1 MKSINQIKI
10 FISCPGD
17 IKEEIES
24 IELIINEIN
33 KTSGKRDDYALELLN
48 WKYDTYTDIG
58 SDGQEVI
65 NNQLEHQYDI
75 LIGILGSRAG
85 TPTKRDKSGTIE
97 EINRAILDDS
107 KEKMIYFKTS
117 APENIYDIDPKQ
129 LEILKLFKKELTEK
143 GVLYKEF
150 NSLDSFESLFR
161 INLSNLI
168 IDKILNKNKAIKNP
182 IINKNTNKY
191 SDIVDLISKIETK
204 DDSNIEIDLFN
215 LLGETTSYL
224 EIITKTLDSMTGSLN
239 FLTEKLNL
247 RTEELNKIHHV
258 KDQKLKQSKAIK
270 SINDLSME
278 LTEFSTRIDNDLP
291 IFSENFKL
299 VGSSYSKILL
309 TLTGNKSNEVINMKN
324 QMESFRNNVEF
335 ALKNSAIL
343 LQIVSDFPLM
353 NSKFNHSK
361 RQTEI
366 SIKNITKELLEGL
379 LLFDEAMGIN

>member
-17 IKEEIES
+17 IKEEVES

-107 KEKMIYFKTS
+107 KQKMIYFKTS

-129 LEILKLFKKELTEK
+129 LEILKVFKKELSEK

-168 IDKILNKNKAIKNP
+168 IDKILNKNEKINTAVVIKNQ
-182 IINKNTNKY
+182 NKY
-191 SDIVDLISKIETK
+191 SDILDLISKVETK
-204 DDSNIEIDLFN
+204 DDNNIDIDIFN
-215 LLGETTSYL
+215 LLEETTSYL
-224 EIITKTLDSMTGSLN
+224 EIITNTLDSMTNSLN

-247 RTEELNKIHHV
+247 RTEELNKINHIRDH
-258 KDQKLKQSKAIK
+258 KLKQGKAIK
-270 SINDLSME
+270 SFNDLSTE
-278 LTEFSTRIDNDLP
+278 LTEFSTRIDVDLP
-291 IFSENFKL
+291 VFSENFKL

-309 TLTGNKSNEVINMKN
+309 TVRGNTSLEVSNMKKE
-324 QMESFRNNVEF
+324 MESFRNNVES
-335 ALKNSAIL
+335 AVKNSAIL
-343 LQIVSDFPLM
+343 LQIVADFPLI

-379 LLFDEAMGIN
+379 LLLDEAIGN